1 MHDFCFTI
9 PYGFVLVLGGLIGFA
24 KKGSLVS
31 LAGGSGA
38 GLLLVF
44 AGYLSLHSFKKNK
57 NSIFAFILETVT
69 ATILTYV
76 MGQRYMETSKIM
88 PAGIVAAISAFMTAF
103 YVYKVATGG
112 NHFPTK
118 AE

>member
-9 PYGFVLVLGGLIGFA
+9 PYGSILVLGGLIGYA

-38 GLLLVF
+38 GLLLVL
-44 AGYLSLHSFKKNK
+44 AGYLSLQSFKKK
-57 NSIFAFILETVT
+57 QNSRFAFFLETVT
-69 ATILTYV
+69 AILLTYV
-76 MGQRYMETSKIM
+76 MGQRYMETSKVM
-88 PAGIVAAISAFMTAF
+88 PAGMVAAISAFMTAF
-103 YVYKVATGG
+103 YVYKVTTGG
-112 NHFPTK
+112 NHFPAK